1 MRSTPK
7 LGRIL
12 GVRIQLH
19 YTWAI
24 ALVLIAAAVATQF
37 SEAYPLWERILLG
50 IAASLLFFIA
60 VSTRELILNF
70 MAIAKGISV
79 KNITLFVFGGVPQ
92 LTEEA
97 TSSTLELLLATAGLL
112 INLLIAGILYGAHI
126 ALVIA
131 GNMMLDGIIQWL
143 AFIYFMLVLFHLV
156 PAFPLD
162 GGRILRALLWRASGN
177 YDRVTLIASWVG
189 WAIGLLS
196 LVSGIVLLITTQQRF
211 AGLLLVVPGW
221 TLLSAAAQSRRQA
234 LRHAALQGITAR
246 DVMTTDYPF
255 ITQQLSLGQLIRD
268 YILVTGLRYFVV
280 VDEAKL
286 QGIVTMRNIK
296 RIPKRRRDSTSI
308 GEIMIPTS
316 KLKTAHAEQP
326 AINLLEQMDNLEI
339 NQMPVLEEDKVI
351 GIVARD
357 SLIRLVKTRTEL

>member
-7 LGRIL
+7 LGRIW
-12 GVRIQLH
+12 GVRIRLH

-24 ALVLIAAAVATQF
+24 AFVLIAAAVVTQF

-60 VSTRELILNF
+60 VSIRELILNF
-70 MAIAKGISV
+70 IAIAKGITV
-79 KNITLFVFGGVPQ
+79 KNVTLFIFGGVSQ

-112 INLLIAGILYGAHI
+112 TNLLIAGILYGIHI

-131 GNMMLDGIIQWL
+131 GNMTIDGIIQWL
-143 AFIYFMLVLFHLV
+143 AFIFFMLVLFHLV

-162 GGRILRALLWRASGN
+162 GGKVLRALLWKATDR

-189 WAIGLLS
+189 WAIGLLF
-196 LVSGIVLLITTQQRF
+196 LVGGIMLLIITQQRF
-211 AGLLLVVPGW
+211 VGLLLAVSGW
-221 TLLSAAAQSRRQA
+221 ALLSAAAQSRRQA
-234 LRHAALQGITAR
+234 VRCEALQGITAR
-246 DVMTTDYPF
+246 DIMAMDYPF
-255 ITQQLSLGQLIRD
+255 ITQQLSLGQLIQD
-268 YILVTGLRYFVV
+268 YVLATGLRYFVV

-286 QGIVTMRNIK
+286 LGIVTVRNIK
-296 RIPKRRRDSTSI
+296 RIPKKRWNSTST
-308 GEIMIPTS
+308 GEIMIPAS
-316 KLKTAHAEQP
+316 KLKTAYTEQP
-326 AINLLEQMDNLEI
+326 AVNLLEQMDNLEI

-351 GIVARD
+351 GVVARD